1 MFTDCLDP
9 KKHACQLVAIQHCSS
24 VGFKGE
30 PSQRCLDPHRSCVWG
45 QVRHMPAPV
54 LNDKRWSIDLEKRI
68 QEAHSADSA
77 SYSKRYGFNP
87 GSGKEIF
94 VIDTPPP
101 YPSGTWHIGAVAQ
114 YSMIDVIARSQRLLG
129 KEVYFPWGVDRNGI
143 NIEFTVEKNTKRKM
157 KTYDRA
163 EFLKL
168 CEETIETFTQ
178 AMRKTARRVGLSCDY
193 EREYLTDSPA
203 YRAVTQSIFI
213 ELFKKGSI
221 IEDLRPNIYDPVE
234 GTTIADAE
242 VERLSRKTRLV
253 DVKWTCDDGTEIVIS
268 TTRPEL
274 ICACGVVVVHP
285 DDARYTHLVGKTI
298 QLPLPVEGRST
309 SVEIK
314 THASVKSDFGSGV
327 LMVCSFG
334 DQNDVAVF
342 RELGLT
348 PFQAINLE
356 GKLTELAGPFA
367 GMKVYD
373 ARNAAIE
380 HLEESGKLVNVVERE
395 QEIPVSERGKN
406 PVEIIL
412 LKEWYVQQTD
422 AQDRMR
428 EHIEEIEFHPLRNK
442 QFLLDWMDNISID
455 WPISRRRW
463 YHTEIPIWY
472 SEDGAKIVVPPTGTY
487 VQPWCQ
493 SPPEGSQVLSR
504 ETREELG
511 SFEALKSELGT
522 LVGEEKVFDTWMDS
536 SNSNLFVSGYLNQ
549 PEVFEKAFPTALRPQ
564 GKEIVRTWLYYTL
577 LKSNLLLDKPGFKH
591 VWIDGLGMDP
601 WGRKMSK
608 SLGNGIDADS
618 VLECGA
624 GGRTGSWKV
633 KGPEKTVS
641 LRANKIGSECF
652 RLWKACD
659 AQVGDDFHINPEEI
673 EKKYFGVLTKL
684 FNVARFASQFQIPE
698 DLETTPGNLAIED
711 KWILAE
717 FSATMDVVRTAWENL
732 DIYTATQ
739 ALKTFGTG
747 VLPSHYL
754 EMVKSRLYDD
764 DMAASWTLH
773 RIVRDFM
780 SAFTPVCPFFTH
792 HISES
797 LYRISAVDV
806 DAFPT
811 SADSSVG
818 LGTVEGD
825 RLRNLSPAVQSFNGD
840 TWNSKKEQGISLN
853 QPVSGI
859 KIPEELVDF
868 TAILTRMHH
877 LE

>member
-1 MFTDCLDP
+1 
-9 KKHACQLVAIQHCSS
+9 
-24 VGFKGE
+24 
-30 PSQRCLDPHRSCVWG
+30 
-45 QVRHMPAPV
+45 MPTPR
-54 LNDKRWSIDLEKRI
+54 LNEKRWSVDLEKKI
-68 QEAHSADSA
+68 QSEHSADSEE
-77 SYSKRYGFNP
+77 YTKRYGFNP
-87 GSGKEIF
+87 KSGKEIF

-163 EFLKL
+163 EFLEL
-168 CEETIETFTQ
+168 CKSTIEEFTQ
-178 AMRKTARRVGLSCDY
+178 AMRNTARRVGLSCDFT
-193 EREYLTDSPA
+193 REYLTDAPD
-203 YRAVTQSIFI
+203 YRSVTQSIFV
-213 ELFKKGSI
+213 ELFKNGTI
-221 IEDLRPNIYDPVE
+221 VEDLRPNIYDPVE

-242 VERLSRKTRLV
+242 VERLSRRTKLV
-253 DVKWTCDDGTEIVIS
+253 DVIWRLDDGTEVVIS

-285 DDARYTHLVGKTI
+285 DDKRYQHLVGQKI
-298 QLPLPVEGRST
+298 PLPLPVHGREKY
-309 SVEIK
+309 VEIK
-314 THASVKSDFGSGV
+314 THPSVKSEFGSGV

-356 GKLTELAGPFA
+356 GCMTELAA
-367 GMKVYD
+367 QWSGMPVID
-373 ARNAAIE
+373 ARNSIIE
-380 HLEESGKLVNVVERE
+380 YLSANNMVAKIEERE
-395 QEIPVSERGKN
+395 QEVPVSERGKN

-412 LKEWYVQQTD
+412 LKEWYVRQTHI
-422 AQDRMR
+422 QDRMR
-428 EHIEEIEFHPLRNK
+428 ELIEEIEFHPVRNR

-472 SEDGAKIVVPPTGTY
+472 SENEEYVIVPPAGTY
-487 VQPWCQ
+487 VQPWREN
-493 SPPEGSQVLSR
+493 PPDGSRVLRRDSR
-504 ETREELG
+504 EDVG
-511 SFEALKSELGT
+511 SFEAMTETLGNIT
-522 LVGEEKVFDTWMDS
+522 GEQKVFDTWMDS

-549 PEVFEKAFPTALRPQ
+549 PEIFDKAFPTALRPQ

-577 LKSNLLLDKPGFKH
+577 LKSALLLDKPGFQH

-633 KGPEKTVS
+633 KGPEKTVN
-641 LRANKIGSECF
+641 LKANKIGSECF
-652 RLWKACD
+652 RLWKACE

-673 EKKYFGVLTKL
+673 EQKYFGVLTKL
-684 FNVARFASQFQIPE
+684 FNVARFASQFDVPNNLDSIPD
-698 DLETTPGNLAIED
+698 DLNIED
-711 KWILAE
+711 EWILYE
-717 FSATMDVVRTAWENL
+717 FNAVMSEVKSAWTNL

-739 ALKTFGTG
+739 TLKTFGTG
-747 VLPSHYL
+747 ILPSHYL
-754 EMVKSRLYDD
+754 EMVKSRLYDGD
-764 DMAASWTLH
+764 VKAAWTIH

-780 SAFTPVCPFFTH
+780 SAFSPICPFFTH
-792 HISES
+792 HISTTI
-797 LYRISAVDV
+797 YGTSAVEIDE
-806 DAFPT
+806 FPYNI
-811 SADSSVG
+811 
-818 LGTVEGD
+818 LGEHFD
-825 RLRNLSPAVQSFNGD
+825 QQRCELLMSKSNALQAFNGEVWS
-840 TWNSKKEQGISLN
+840 TKKANGISLN
-853 QPVSGI
+853 QPISGI
-859 KIPEELVDF
+859 AIPENLADF
-868 TAILTRMHH
+868 NSILTAMHSI
-877 LE
+877 E

>member
-1 MFTDCLDP
+1 
-9 KKHACQLVAIQHCSS
+9 
-24 VGFKGE
+24 
-30 PSQRCLDPHRSCVWG
+30 
-45 QVRHMPAPV
+45 MPAPT
-54 LNDKRWSIDLEKRI
+54 LSDKRWSIDLEKRI
-68 QEAHSADSA
+68 QEAHTEDSQVYA
-77 SYSKRYGFNP
+77 RRYAFNP
-87 GSGKEIF
+87 ESGKEFF

-163 EFLKL
+163 EFLEMCKT
-168 CEETIETFTQ
+168 TIEEFTQ

-193 EREYLTDSPA
+193 DREYLTDSPE
-203 YRAVTQSIFI
+203 YRTVTQSIFI
-213 ELFKKGSI
+213 ELFKKGAI

-242 VERLSRKTRLV
+242 VERLPRRTKLI
-253 DVKWTCDDGTEIVIS
+253 DVQWTCDDGTEIVIS

-285 DDARYTHLVGKTI
+285 DDDRYSHLVGKRI
-298 QLPLPVEGRST
+298 QLPMPVHGRET
-309 SVEIK
+309 SVEIQ
-314 THASVKSDFGSGV
+314 THPSVKSDFGSGV

-348 PFQAINLE
+348 PFQAINLD
-356 GKLTELAGPFA
+356 GRMTELAGPFA
-367 GMKVYD
+367 GKTVLE
-373 ARNAAIE
+373 ARAEAID
-380 HLEESGKLVNVVERE
+380 HLESEGRLVNVVERE

-412 LKEWYVQQTD
+412 LKEWYVRQTHT
-422 AQDRMR
+422 QDRIK
-428 EHIEEIEFHPLRNK
+428 EHADAIEFHPPRNK

-472 SEDGAKIVVPPTGTY
+472 CDDEDKIIVPPTGMY

-493 SPPEGSQVLSR
+493 SPPAGSQVLDRSSR
-504 ETREELG
+504 EVLG
-511 SFEALKSELGT
+511 SFSEMEKDLGT
-522 LVGEEKVFDTWMDS
+522 IVGEEKVFDTWMDS
-536 SNSNLFVSGYLNQ
+536 SNSNLFVSGYLNH
-549 PEVFEKAFPTALRPQ
+549 PDVFEKAFPTALRPQ

-577 LKSNLLLDKPGFKH
+577 LKSTLLLDQPGFQH

-633 KGPEKTVS
+633 KGPDKTVS

-684 FNVARFASQFQIPE
+684 FNVARFASQFDVPE
-698 DLETTPGNLAIED
+698 DLDTCPDGLAVED
-711 KWILAE
+711 EWILAE
-717 FSATMDVVRTAWENL
+717 FQSTMETVENAWKNL

-754 EMVKSRLYDD
+754 EMVKSRLYDED
-764 DMAASWTLH
+764 TNAAWTLH
-773 RIVRDFM
+773 RVVRDFM

-792 HISES
+792 HVSSTI
-797 LYRISAVDV
+797 YKASAVDV
-806 DAFPT
+806 DAFPEQAYPEVAMGT
-811 SADSSVG
+811 GKGDALRALSST
-818 LGTVEGD
+818 LQT
-825 RLRNLSPAVQSFNGD
+825 FNGD
-840 TWNSKKEQGISLN
+840 TWGYKKEQGISLN
-853 QPVSGI
+853 QPVSGV
-859 KIPEELVDF
+859 KIPESLEAF
-868 TAILTRMHH
+868 RTILTRMHS

>member
-1 MFTDCLDP
+1 MGP
-9 KKHACQLVAIQHCSS
+9 
-24 VGFKGE
+24 
-30 PSQRCLDPHRSCVWG
+30 
-45 QVRHMPAPV
+45 VRHMPTPR
-54 LNDKRWSIDLEKRI
+54 LNEKRWSVDLEKKI
-68 QEAHSADSA
+68 QSEHSAS
-77 SYSKRYGFNP
+77 SEEYTKRYGFNP
-87 GSGKEIF
+87 DSGKEIF

-163 EFLKL
+163 EFLQL
-168 CEETIETFTQ
+168 CEETIEEFTQ
-178 AMRKTARRVGLSCDY
+178 AMRNTARRVGLSCDFD
-193 EREYLTDSPA
+193 REYLTDAPD
-203 YRAVTQSIFI
+203 YRSVTQSIFV
-213 ELFKKGSI
+213 ELFKNGTI

-242 VERLSRKTRLV
+242 VERLQRKTKLV
-253 DVKWTCDDGTEIVIS
+253 DVKWELDDGSEIIIS

-285 DDARYTHLVGKTI
+285 EDDRYQHLVGQKI
-298 QLPLPVEGRST
+298 KLPLPVSQREQY
-309 SVEIK
+309 VEIK
-314 THASVKSDFGSGV
+314 THPSVKSEFGSGV

-356 GKLTELAGPFA
+356 GCMTELAGQWSGLP
-367 GMKVYD
+367 VID
-373 ARNAAIE
+373 ARKAIIE
-380 HLEESGKLVNVVERE
+380 HLEANGQIDKIEERE
-395 QEIPVSERGKN
+395 QEVPVSERGKN

-412 LKEWYVQQTD
+412 LKEWYVRQTHI
-422 AQDRMR
+422 QDRMK
-428 EHIEEIEFHPLRNK
+428 ELIKDITFHPVRNR

-472 SEDGAKIVVPPTGTY
+472 SADEQYVIVPPSGTY
-487 VQPWCQ
+487 VQPWREQ
-493 SPPEGSQVLSR
+493 PPAGSRVLNRESR
-504 ETREELG
+504 QDVGSYQDMTDSLG
-511 SFEALKSELGT
+511 EII
-522 LVGEEKVFDTWMDS
+522 GEEKVFDTWMDS
-536 SNSNLFVSGYLNQ
+536 SNSNLFVSGYLNH
-549 PEVFEKAFPTALRPQ
+549 PEVFEKSFPTALRPQ

-577 LKSNLLLDKPGFKH
+577 LKSALLLDKPGFQH

-633 KGPEKTVS
+633 KGPEKTVN
-641 LRANKIGSECF
+641 LKANKIGSECF

-659 AQVGDDFHINPEEI
+659 AQVGDDFQINPEEI
-673 EKKYFGVLTKL
+673 EQRYFGVLTKL
-684 FNVARFASQFQIPE
+684 FNVSRFASQFDVPS
-698 DLETTPGNLAIED
+698 DLDNLPRNLNIED
-711 KWILAE
+711 EWILHE
-717 FSATMDVVRTAWENL
+717 FNTVMHEVKTAWENL

-747 VLPSHYL
+747 ILPSHYL
-754 EMVKSRLYDD
+754 EMVKSRLYDGD
-764 DMAASWTLH
+764 TKAAWTIH
-773 RIVRDFM
+773 RMVRDFM
-780 SAFTPVCPFFTH
+780 SAFSPICPFFTH
-792 HISES
+792 HISQTI
-797 LYRISAVDV
+797 YGISAVDV
-806 DAFPT
+806 DEFP
-811 SADSSVG
+811 SNPFSD
-818 LGTVEGD
+818 D
-825 RLRNLSPAVQSFNGD
+825 YDQSRGEFLKSKTFELQTFNGEVWS
-840 TWNSKKEQGISLN
+840 TKKENGISLN
-853 QPVSGI
+853 QPISGMV
-859 KIPEELVDF
+859 IPENLREF
-868 TAILTRMHH
+868 TDILTSMHS

>member
-1 MFTDCLDP
+1 
-9 KKHACQLVAIQHCSS
+9 
-24 VGFKGE
+24 
-30 PSQRCLDPHRSCVWG
+30 
-45 QVRHMPAPV
+45 MPTPR
-54 LNDKRWSIDLEKRI
+54 LNEKRWSVDLEKKI
-68 QEAHSADSA
+68 QSEHSAS
-77 SYSKRYGFNP
+77 SEEYTKRYGFNP
-87 GSGKEIF
+87 DSGKEIF

-163 EFLKL
+163 EFLQL
-168 CEETIETFTQ
+168 CEETIEEFTQ
-178 AMRKTARRVGLSCDY
+178 AMRNTARRVGLSCDFDK
-193 EREYLTDSPA
+193 EYLTDAPD
-203 YRAVTQSIFI
+203 YRSVTQSIFV
-213 ELFKKGSI
+213 ELFKNGTI

-242 VERLSRKTRLV
+242 VERLQRKTKLV
-253 DVKWTCDDGTEIVIS
+253 DVKWVLDDGSELIIS

-285 DDARYTHLVGKTI
+285 EDDRYQHLVGQKI
-298 QLPLPVEGRST
+298 KLPLPVSQREQY
-309 SVEIK
+309 VEIK
-314 THASVKSDFGSGV
+314 THPSVKSEFGSGV

-356 GKLTELAGPFA
+356 GCMTELAGQWS
-367 GMKVYD
+367 GLSVIE
-373 ARNAAIE
+373 ARKAIIE
-380 HLEESGKLVNVVERE
+380 HLESNGQIDKIEERE
-395 QEIPVSERGKN
+395 QEVPVSERGKN

-412 LKEWYVQQTD
+412 LKEWYVRQTHI
-422 AQDRMR
+422 QDRMKQL
-428 EHIEEIEFHPLRNK
+428 IEEITFHPVRNR

-472 SEDGAKIVVPPTGTY
+472 SADEQHIIVPPSGTY
-487 VQPWCQ
+487 VQPWREQ
-493 SPPEGSQVLSR
+493 PPTDSRVLNRESRQDVGSYEDMSDS
-504 ETREELG
+504 LG
-511 SFEALKSELGT
+511 DVT
-522 LVGEEKVFDTWMDS
+522 GEEKVFDTWMDS
-536 SNSNLFVSGYLNQ
+536 SNSNLFVSGYLNH
-549 PEVFEKAFPTALRPQ
+549 PGVFEKSFPTALRPQ

-577 LKSNLLLDKPGFKH
+577 LKSALLLDKPGFQH

-633 KGPEKTVS
+633 KGPEKTVN
-641 LRANKIGSECF
+641 LKANKIGSECF

-659 AQVGDDFHINPEEI
+659 AQVGDDFQINPEEI
-673 EKKYFGVLTKL
+673 EQRYFGVLTKL
-684 FNVARFASQFQIPE
+684 FNVSRFASQFDVPSDLDNIPN
-698 DLETTPGNLAIED
+698 NLNIED
-711 KWILAE
+711 EWILHE
-717 FSATMDVVRTAWENL
+717 FNTVMQEVKTAWENL

-747 VLPSHYL
+747 ILPSHYL
-754 EMVKSRLYDD
+754 EMVKSRLYDGD
-764 DMAASWTLH
+764 EKAAWTIH
-773 RIVRDFM
+773 RMVRDFM
-780 SAFTPVCPFFTH
+780 SAFSPICPFFTH
-792 HISES
+792 HISQTI
-797 LYRISAVDV
+797 YGTSAVDI
-806 DAFPT
+806 DEFP
-811 SADSSVG
+811 D
-818 LGTVEGD
+818 
-825 RLRNLSPAVQSFNGD
+825 NPFNGNFD
-840 TWNSKKEQGISLN
+840 QSRSDFLKSKTFDLQTFNGEVWSTKKENGISLN
-853 QPVSGI
+853 QPISGMV
-859 KIPEELVDF
+859 IPENLREF
-868 TAILTRMHH
+868 TEILTSMHS

>member
-1 MFTDCLDP
+1 
-9 KKHACQLVAIQHCSS
+9 
-24 VGFKGE
+24 
-30 PSQRCLDPHRSCVWG
+30 
-45 QVRHMPAPV
+45 MPAPA

-68 QEAHSADSA
+68 QEAHSADSEA
-77 SYSKRYGFNP
+77 NARRYGFNP
-87 GSGKEIF
+87 NSGKEIF

-114 YSMIDVIARSQRLLG
+114 YSMIDVLARSQRLLG

-163 EFLKL
+163 EFLQL
-168 CEETIETFTQ
+168 CEQTIETFTQ
-178 AMRKTARRVGLSCDY
+178 AMRKTAKRVGLSCDY

-203 YRAVTQSIFI
+203 YRTVTQSIFI
-213 ELFKKGSI
+213 ELFKNGAI
-221 IEDLRPNIYDPVE
+221 VEDLRPNIYDPVE

-242 VERLSRKTRLV
+242 VERQSRKTKLV
-253 DVKWTCDDGTEIVIS
+253 DVLWTCEDGTELTIS

-285 DDARYTHLVGKTI
+285 DDTRYTHLVGKSVE
-298 QLPLPVEGRST
+298 LPMPVEGRS
-309 SVEIK
+309 K
-314 THASVKSDFGSGV
+314 TVQIMTHTSVKSEFGSGI

-348 PFQAINLE
+348 PFQAIDLD
-356 GKLTELAGPFA
+356 GKLTQLSGPLV
-367 GMKVYD
+367 GLKVIE

-380 HLEESGKLVNVVERE
+380 FLQNQGRIKDIVERE

-412 LKEWYVQQTD
+412 LKEWYVRQTH
-422 AQDRMR
+422 AQDRIR
-428 EHIEEIEFHPLRNK
+428 EHLEEIQFHPPRNK

-472 SEDGAKIVVPPTGTY
+472 SEDDAKIVVPPNGTY

-493 SPPEGSQVLSR
+493 EPPAGSEVLDRNSR
-504 ETREELG
+504 EVLG
-511 SFEALKSELGT
+511 SYESLKDTLGK

-536 SNSNLFVSGYLNQ
+536 SNSNLFVSGYLNE
-549 PEVFEKAFPTALRPQ
+549 PDVFAKAFPTALRPQ

-684 FNVARFASQFQIPE
+684 FNVARFASQFEIPA
-698 DLETTPGNLAIED
+698 DLDSHPGNLAVED
-711 KWILAE
+711 RWILSE
-717 FSATMDVVRTAWENL
+717 FHSTMDSVRNAWEQL

-739 ALKTFGTG
+739 SLKTFGTG

-754 EMVKSRLYDD
+754 EMVKSRLYDGD
-764 DMAASWTLH
+764 RAAAWTLH
-773 RIVRDFM
+773 RIDRDFM
-780 SAFTPVCPFFTH
+780 SAFSPVCPFFTH
-792 HISES
+792 HISET
-797 LYRISAVDV
+797 LYQRSAVEIDS
-806 DAFPT
+806 FPA
-811 SADSSVG
+811 SADD
-818 LGTVEGD
+818 TVALNTDDGD
-825 RLRNLSPAVQSFNGD
+825 KLRQLSMALQTFNGD
-840 TWNSKKEQGISLN
+840 TWNAKKELGISLN
-853 QPVSGI
+853 QPISGR
-859 KIPEELVDF
+859 KIPDELSDF
-868 TAILTRMHH
+868 AQILTQMHK

>member
-1 MFTDCLDP
+1 
-9 KKHACQLVAIQHCSS
+9 
-24 VGFKGE
+24 
-30 PSQRCLDPHRSCVWG
+30 
-45 QVRHMPAPV
+45 MPAPT
-54 LNDKRWSIDLEKRI
+54 LSDKRWSIDLEKRI
-68 QEAHSADSA
+68 QEAHTEDSQVYA
-77 SYSKRYGFNP
+77 RRYAFNP
-87 GSGKEIF
+87 ESGKEFF

-163 EFLKL
+163 EFLEMCKT
-168 CEETIETFTQ
+168 TIEEFTQ

-193 EREYLTDSPA
+193 DREYLTDSPE
-203 YRAVTQSIFI
+203 YRTVTQSIFI
-213 ELFKKGSI
+213 ELFKKGAI

-242 VERLSRKTRLV
+242 VERLPRRTKLI
-253 DVKWTCDDGTEIVIS
+253 DVQWTCDDGTEIVIS

-285 DDARYTHLVGKTI
+285 DDDRYSHLVGKRI
-298 QLPLPVEGRST
+298 QLPMPVHGRET
-309 SVEIK
+309 SVEIQ
-314 THASVKSDFGSGV
+314 THPSVKSDFGSGV

-348 PFQAINLE
+348 PFQAINLD
-356 GKLTELAGPFA
+356 GRMTELAGPFA
-367 GMKVYD
+367 GKTVLE
-373 ARNAAIE
+373 ARAEAID
-380 HLEESGKLVNVVERE
+380 HLESEGRLVNVVERE

-412 LKEWYVQQTD
+412 LKEWYVRQTHT
-422 AQDRMR
+422 QDRIK
-428 EHIEEIEFHPLRNK
+428 EHADAIEFHPPRNK

-472 SEDGAKIVVPPTGTY
+472 CDDEDKIIVPPTGMY

-493 SPPEGSQVLSR
+493 SPPAGSQVLDRSSR
-504 ETREELG
+504 EVLG
-511 SFEALKSELGT
+511 SFSEMEKDLGT
-522 LVGEEKVFDTWMDS
+522 IVGEEKVFDTWMDS
-536 SNSNLFVSGYLNQ
+536 SNSNLFVSGYLNH
-549 PEVFEKAFPTALRPQ
+549 PDVFEKAFPTALRPQ

-577 LKSNLLLDKPGFKH
+577 LKSTLLLDQPGFQH

-633 KGPEKTVS
+633 KGPDKTVS

-684 FNVARFASQFQIPE
+684 FNVARFASQFDVPE
-698 DLETTPGNLAIED
+698 DLDTCPDGLAIED
-711 KWILAE
+711 EWILAE
-717 FSATMDVVRTAWENL
+717 FQSTMETVENAWKNL

-754 EMVKSRLYDD
+754 EMVKSRLYDED
-764 DMAASWTLH
+764 TNAAWTLH
-773 RIVRDFM
+773 RVVRDFM

-792 HISES
+792 HVSSTI
-797 LYRISAVDV
+797 YKASAVDV
-806 DAFPT
+806 DAFPEQ
-811 SADSSVG
+811 AYPEVAMGAEKGDALRALSST
-818 LGTVEGD
+818 LQT
-825 RLRNLSPAVQSFNGD
+825 FNGD
-840 TWNSKKEQGISLN
+840 TWGYKKEQGISLN
-853 QPVSGI
+853 QPVSGV
-859 KIPEELVDF
+859 KIPESLEAF
-868 TAILTRMHH
+868 RTILTRMHS